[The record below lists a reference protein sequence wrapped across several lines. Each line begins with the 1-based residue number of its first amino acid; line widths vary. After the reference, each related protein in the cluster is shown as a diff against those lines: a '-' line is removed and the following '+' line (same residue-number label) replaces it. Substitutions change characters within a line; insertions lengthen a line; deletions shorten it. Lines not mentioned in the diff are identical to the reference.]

1 MANKRKVSCLPC
13 RLKKVKCN
21 GEKPCQRCVD
31 KETECTY
38 LKPGAVG
45 RPPKNAVV
53 NKLVLSK
60 NTSSFCREF
69 IFEHIS
75 LMPVLTPTRYIQDS
89 NQMNLSHHLNC
100 IFRAYFKRN
109 TRRIANGEYA
119 EVTPKVRIYDLTH
132 YFTWM
137 AADMANILIR
147 RISKL
152 KLTYYSDLEFS
163 TTALAYD
170 CGTSFFE
177 PPKEDPLSINPLN
190 SLPPEQAIK
199 LIECFFCIHP
209 YAFMLNKTM
218 VLQSYWTDTID
229 ALLLAVIYG
238 TTIFKSQLLEGKPLE
253 LWDALNKRKRNP
265 FLDYAHVLLSK
276 VNAEATLSRYQAIVL
291 LAMFEVTFGFPKRGM
306 TLFGVSFMMATGLG
320 LFDNTLPAGLNQV
333 EKELLIVTFWA
344 AYENT
349 IRGCVE
355 LEQIPRIALAHHIH
369 PLPPI
374 NSKVSK
380 SCQYDIDNDHPKQL
394 QTYNYL
400 IETFYIKA
408 VISRISCQL
417 ILQLPTKS
425 NLPAETMPFF
435 EDKAK
440 EQDNSDIEAGIEKVL
455 QEFKYFN
462 QNNKSSFSPLQDYT
476 LELYRLFYTIC
487 LRFKRTSLRTLNF
500 SLHQRH
506 LPGMLDLTDV
516 NNVISLHRV
525 LPDAITAVQSTLDYL
540 SDPSCLNEEKC
551 FFLPRGIIVSALD
564 AAAQVLMYSYK
575 LEQSQDTRHYL
586 DVILNVLGE
595 DIIWGDWG
603 TADIL
608 KRAIQDFLSQH
619 PPSLEEIPQSI
630 FTSFD
635 WMTSLIQPNNYL
647 QYPFVVG
654 NEPWAQDVN
663 TVLLPQNNNI
673 TFDPPEDQQQY
684 YPPPPNGQYNT
695 QISPEQEHGSHS
707 VPPPPF
713 TDQPLKPYTEGPE
726 HIKPASGWNDVWATV
741 LWLCNVGAFIGLS
754 VVGLKTYHGNQDSYN
769 SVPSQN
775 QYPGLTF
782 DTTTFKIFGFSAIVG
797 FGLSFMYLILA
808 QM

>member
-1 MANKRKVSCLPC
+1 M
-13 RLKKVKCN
+13 
-21 GEKPCQRCVD
+21 
-31 KETECTY
+31 
-38 LKPGAVG
+38 
-45 RPPKNAVV
+45 
-53 NKLVLSK
+53 
-60 NTSSFCREF
+60 
-69 IFEHIS
+69 
-75 LMPVLTPTRYIQDS
+75 
-89 NQMNLSHHLNC
+89 
-100 IFRAYFKRN
+100 
-109 TRRIANGEYA
+109 
-119 EVTPKVRIYDLTH
+119 
-132 YFTWM
+132 
-137 AADMANILIR
+137 
-147 RISKL
+147 
-152 KLTYYSDLEFS
+152 
-163 TTALAYD
+163 
-170 CGTSFFE
+170 
-177 PPKEDPLSINPLN
+177 
-190 SLPPEQAIK
+190 
-199 LIECFFCIHP
+199 
-209 YAFMLNKTM
+209 
-218 VLQSYWTDTID
+218 
-229 ALLLAVIYG
+229 
-238 TTIFKSQLLEGKPLE
+238 
-253 LWDALNKRKRNP
+253 
-265 FLDYAHVLLSK
+265 
-276 VNAEATLSRYQAIVL
+276 
-291 LAMFEVTFGFPKRGM
+291 
-306 TLFGVSFMMATGLG
+306 
-320 LFDNTLPAGLNQV
+320 
-333 EKELLIVTFWA
+333 
-344 AYENT
+344 
-349 IRGCVE
+349 
-355 LEQIPRIALAHHIH
+355 EQIPRIALAHHIH

-673 TFDPPEDQQQY
+673 TFDPLHFESLF
-684 YPPPPNGQYNT
+684 NGL
-695 QISPEQEHGSHS
+695 
-707 VPPPPF
+707 F
-713 TDQPLKPYTEGPE
+713 
-726 HIKPASGWNDVWATV
+726 
-741 LWLCNVGAFIGLS
+741 
-754 VVGLKTYHGNQDSYN
+754 
-769 SVPSQN
+769 
-775 QYPGLTF
+775 
-782 DTTTFKIFGFSAIVG
+782 
-797 FGLSFMYLILA
+797 
-808 QM
+808 

>member
-673 TFDPPEDQQQY
+673 TFDPLHFESLF
-684 YPPPPNGQYNT
+684 NGL
-695 QISPEQEHGSHS
+695 
-707 VPPPPF
+707 F
-713 TDQPLKPYTEGPE
+713 
-726 HIKPASGWNDVWATV
+726 
-741 LWLCNVGAFIGLS
+741 
-754 VVGLKTYHGNQDSYN
+754 
-769 SVPSQN
+769 
-775 QYPGLTF
+775 
-782 DTTTFKIFGFSAIVG
+782 
-797 FGLSFMYLILA
+797 
-808 QM
+808 